1 MGKKFLTFFLF
12 FCSCPLPGSVDFYLI
27 SFEEAHQL
35 LDDLS
40 GKSDSAVVEMNV
52 TSVEL
57 TDSELVTPTS
67 LPEKRIRKRK
77 KLFHVEEYE
86 SGNDEGLPKRL
97 STRNTSQMESEASE
111 QESESENGIYNIT
124 IMLKIICDD
133 HFTLLW

>member
-1 MGKKFLTFFLF
+1 MFLDT
-12 FCSCPLPGSVDFYLI
+12 
-27 SFEEAHQL
+27 FEEAHQL

-40 GKSDSAVVEMNV
+40 GKSDSTVVEMNV

-57 TDSELVTPTS
+57 TDSELATPTS

-86 SGNDEGLPKRL
+86 SSNDEGLPKRL

-124 IMLKIICDD
+124 IMLKII
-133 HFTLLW
+133 